1 MTSQLSAENQTTSLL
16 VPELIGQTA
25 VMFSGLLDTNT
36 SELLLEWLNRG
47 FERGLLQMV
56 SEGQLSVGR
65 LVEILDIT
73 YYDVPELSRRYGI
86 DLGPTPEQSRHSL
99 EKYGSLVAMNRKS
112 GCPE

>member
-1 MTSQLSAENQTTSLL
+1 MTSQLSAENQNTSML
-16 VPELIGQTA
+16 VPELIDQTA
-25 VMFSGLLDTNT
+25 IMFSGLLNTDT
-36 SELLLEWLNRG
+36 SDLLQEWLRHG

-56 SEGQLSVGR
+56 SDGQLSVGR

-86 DLGPTPEQSRHSL
+86 DLGPTPEQSRHAL
-99 EKYGSLVAMNRKS
+99 AKYGSMVAMNRKS

>member
-1 MTSQLSAENQTTSLL
+1 MAIL
-16 VPELIGQTA
+16 
-25 VMFSGLLDTNT
+25 
-36 SELLLEWLNRG
+36 SELLRRG
-47 FERGLLQMV
+47 FERELMQMV
-56 SEGQLSVGR
+56 SDGQLSVGR

-86 DLGPTPEQSRHSL
+86 DLGPTPEQSRHAL